1 MTEQPVTTI
10 PDTDAVLFDVGGTL
24 VEPAAPGTPVDVLV
38 ARPLPGVVD
47 ALRALAH
54 RHRLGAVT
62 DTAAMREPE
71 VRALLATIG
80 IDELLDVVVTSQD
93 VGAAKPDP
101 RGLLEAC
108 GRLDVEPSRVLFV
121 GDRAVDRDA
130 AHRAGAR
137 FAAVDGGLEDAL
149 RRAAHRGPFSEAAA
163 RVMPVDR
170 DAAAAA
176 TNRQAQ
182 LTKPAGSLGRLEAL
196 GIRLAG
202 ITGRCPPPIPARPA
216 VAVFA
221 ADHGVAR
228 AGVTPWPQD
237 ITTAMVVNFAR
248 GGAAINVLARQV
260 GAAVEVVDVGVASDL
275 RHLDGVQHHKIRP
288 GTDDLTI
295 GPAMTTADALAALDT
310 GARIA
315 TSLVERGH
323 DLLVTGEMGIGNT
336 TPSAALISVLAS
348 TTPSA
353 ATGRGTGIDDDMLAH
368 KIKVITN
375 ATARAEH
382 YLDPRSVLA
391 EVGGLEIGALA
402 GFIVAG
408 AAHRVPV
415 VIDGV
420 IACAALLLADALVP
434 GVADS
439 CVAGHRSTEPG
450 ATVALAHLGL
460 EPLLDLDLRLGEGT
474 GACLAVPL
482 VQAAARILHE
492 MATFDEL
499 ER

>member
-1 MTEQPVTTI
+1 MTNQLGTELPGI
-10 PDTDAVLFDVGGTL
+10 DAVLFDVGGTL
-24 VEPAAPGTPVDVLV
+24 VEAAAPGTPVDALV

-47 ALRALAH
+47 TLRALAG
-54 RHRLGAVT
+54 RARLGAVT
-62 DTAAMREPE
+62 DTAVMREPD

-80 IDELLDVVVTSQD
+80 LDELFDVVVTSQD

-108 GRLDVEPSRVLFV
+108 RRLEVDASRVLFI

-130 AHRAGAR
+130 AQRAGAR
-137 FAAVDGGLEDAL
+137 FAAVDRGLDDAL
-149 RRAAHRGPFSEAAA
+149 HRATHRGPLSEAAG
-163 RVMPVDR
+163 RVVPVDR

-176 TNRQAQ
+176 TTRHAQ
-182 LTKPAGSLGRLEAL
+182 LTKPAGSLGRLEDL
-196 GIRLAG
+196 GIRLAA
-202 ITGRCPPPIPARPA
+202 ITGRCPPQIPRRPV

-221 ADHGVAR
+221 ADHGVAT

-260 GAAVEVVDVGVASDL
+260 GADVEVVDVGIASDV
-275 RHLDGVQHHKIRP
+275 RHLEGVRHHKVRA
-288 GTDDLTI
+288 GTDDLTT

-310 GARIA
+310 GARVANSLIA
-315 TSLVERGH
+315 RGH

-348 TTPSA
+348 TTPIA

-368 KIKVITN
+368 KVKVITN
-375 ATARAEH
+375 ATMRAEH
-382 YLDPRSVLA
+382 YLDPMSVLA

-408 AAHRVPV
+408 AAQRVPV
-415 VIDGV
+415 LIDGV

-434 GVADS
+434 GVADY

-450 ATVALAHLGL
+450 ATIALAHTGL
-460 EPLLDLDLRLGEGT
+460 DPLLDLDLRLGEGT

-499 ER
+499 E

>member
-1 MTEQPVTTI
+1 
-10 PDTDAVLFDVGGTL
+10 
-24 VEPAAPGTPVDVLV
+24 
-38 ARPLPGVVD
+38 
-47 ALRALAH
+47 
-54 RHRLGAVT
+54 
-62 DTAAMREPE
+62 
-71 VRALLATIG
+71 
-80 IDELLDVVVTSQD
+80 
-93 VGAAKPDP
+93 
-101 RGLLEAC
+101 
-108 GRLDVEPSRVLFV
+108 
-121 GDRAVDRDA
+121 
-130 AHRAGAR
+130 
-137 FAAVDGGLEDAL
+137 
-149 RRAAHRGPFSEAAA
+149 
-163 RVMPVDR
+163 
-170 DAAAAA
+170 
-176 TNRQAQ
+176 
-182 LTKPAGSLGRLEAL
+182 
-196 GIRLAG
+196 
-202 ITGRCPPPIPARPA
+202 

-221 ADHGVAR
+221 ADHGVAT

-275 RHLDGVQHHKIRP
+275 GHLDGVQHQKIRP

-310 GARIA
+310 GARVA
-315 TSLVERGH
+315 TSLIAQGH

-336 TPSAALISVLAS
+336 TPSAALISVLTS
-348 TTPSA
+348 TTPTA

-368 KIKVITN
+368 KVKVITN
-375 ATARAEH
+375 ATARAAH
-382 YLDPRSVLA
+382 YLDPTSVLA

-434 GVADS
+434 GVADG

-482 VQAAARILHE
+482 VQAAARLLHE

>member
-1 MTEQPVTTI
+1 MSQAPFAVI
-10 PDTDAVLFDVGGTL
+10 PDIDAVLFDVGGTL
-24 VEPAAPGTPVDVLV
+24 VEQAPPATAVDALV
-38 ARPLPGVVD
+38 ARPLHGVVD
-47 ALRALAH
+47 TLRALAG
-54 RHRLGAVT
+54 RYRVGAVT
-62 DTAAMREPE
+62 DTATMHEAD

-80 IDELLDVVVTSQD
+80 LDELLEVVVTSQD

-108 GRLDVEPSRVLFV
+108 RRLDVAPSRVLFV
-121 GDRAVDRDA
+121 GDRPVDRDA
-130 AHRAGAR
+130 AQRAGAT
-137 FAAVDGGLEDAL
+137 FAAVDRGLVDAL
-149 RRAAHRGPFSEAAA
+149 QRAAHRGPFSEAARDVVA
-163 RVMPVDR
+163 ADR

-176 TNRQAQ
+176 ANRQAQ

-196 GIRLAG
+196 GTRLSA
-202 ITGRCPPPIPARPA
+202 ITGRCPPPIPNRPV

-221 ADHGVAR
+221 ADHGVA
-228 AGVTPWPQD
+228 ASGVTPWPQD

-260 GAAVEVVDVGVASDL
+260 GADVAVVDVGVASDV

-295 GPAMTTADALAALDT
+295 GPAMSTDDALAALDT

-315 TSLVERGH
+315 QSLIASGH

-336 TPSAALISVLAS
+336 TPSAALISVLAATS
-348 TTPSA
+348 PHA

-368 KIKVITN
+368 KVKVIAN
-375 ATARAEH
+375 AAARAEH
-382 YLDPRSVLA
+382 YVDPISVLA

-402 GFIVAG
+402 GYIVAG
-408 AAHRVPV
+408 AAQRVPV

-434 GVADS
+434 GVADL
-439 CVAGHRSTEPG
+439 CIAGHRSTEPG
-450 ATVALAHLGL
+450 ASVALAYAGL

-474 GACLAVPL
+474 GACLAIPL